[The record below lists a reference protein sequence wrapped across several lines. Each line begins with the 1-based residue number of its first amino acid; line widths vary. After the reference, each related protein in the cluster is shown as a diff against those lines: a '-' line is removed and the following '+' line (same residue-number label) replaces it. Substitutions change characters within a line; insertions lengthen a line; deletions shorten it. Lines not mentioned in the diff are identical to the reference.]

1 MDNSASNFDTV
12 LNNFISES
20 TPSFGDTNGSYASI
34 IPLNYDTLQPTTSHV
49 STQFAP
55 NGFPNLKNKTGN
67 GLKSKN
73 SNRRQTETTQ
83 NGSSTELT
91 NTTSTTTSTTT
102 KGTTTELAT
111 SSPTTIFTTEQV
123 SKWLFIVSIVKWN
136 HCFSEDTNTFSSPEL
151 GQTWRLSRPSL
162 QAGSHC
168 HRGGQILETHF
179 QTNFKCTW
187 RCKLPKKTFPV
198 LRLEFE
204 RHRHRVRR
212 ASWSCRLL
220 CGAPDRHILYFK
232 DTLGNGNMTLNKGA
246 ADACQWAEETHKCWT
261 VNVSWT
267 YSRPHE
273 QIKGKF
279 TLI

>member
-123 SKWLFIVSIVKWN
+123 SK
-136 HCFSEDTNTFSSPEL
+136 
-151 GQTWRLSRPSL
+151 
-162 QAGSHC
+162 
-168 HRGGQILETHF
+168 
-179 QTNFKCTW
+179 
-187 RCKLPKKTFPV
+187 
-198 LRLEFE
+198 
-204 RHRHRVRR
+204 
-212 ASWSCRLL
+212 
-220 CGAPDRHILYFK
+220 
-232 DTLGNGNMTLNKGA
+232 
-246 ADACQWAEETHKCWT
+246 
-261 VNVSWT
+261 
-267 YSRPHE
+267 
-273 QIKGKF
+273 
-279 TLI
+279 